1 MEERQSKVSF
11 CPPMDPDKTCVY
23 LSVIFPFPF
32 PSHFYPTANIHRL
45 CVD

>member
-1 MEERQSKVSF
+1 MEDGQSKVSL
-11 CPPMDPDKTCVY
+11 CSPMDPDKTCVN

-32 PSHFYPTANIHRL
+32 PSHFYPTAKIHGL